1 MKKYKVINKSD
12 LTNEEIGSLIDIVSN
27 ILYNDHLIK
36 LFKNY
41 KTSINWNNKNYYIF
55 IKCGMIHNKFIIKQK
70 NKDDRK

>member
-27 ILYNDHLIK
+27 IIK
-36 LFKNY
+36 PSKNY
-41 KTSINWNNKNYYIF
+41 KTSINWNNKNYCIV

-70 NKDDRK
+70 K